1 MLFPTATFAIFFMIV
16 LPLSWAL
23 MRSGERWR
31 AFIIAASFVF
41 YAGWDWRF
49 CFLLAF
55 SIVWNQAFALAI
67 HRRSSKR
74 ARKQLLGHRIGR
86 KPGPARVLQVLRLL
100 RHRGEQPLRARRHRR
115 AARGAIDPPPGRHLL
130 LHVHGDQLR
139 RRRLPRRLRAGRP
152 RHVRGVPLV
161 LPAPRRRPD
170 RAAGRAHPPVPVASR
185 PALRG
190 HVARVLPHRDG
201 ALHEGRDREPPRREH
216 RGRGLRRAEPALVA
230 RGARRDLRVLGADLR
245 RLLRLH
251 EHRDRDRAPA
261 RLHLPAELRRAVLG
275 DLDHGLLAPLAHDAV
290 ALAARLPLH
299 PARRKPRRDA
309 PHLSQPDA
317 DDAHRRPLAR
327 GRLDVRR
334 LGRDP
339 RDARSSS
346 SAGGA
351 SGRGSSSGRGRAAAA
366 RGIGSSRSRSSAS
379 PGSSSARTRS
389 RTRGIS
395 SSACSPPGAS
405 PPRS

>member
-67 HRRSSKR
+67 HRRSSRR
-74 ARKQLLGHRIGR
+74 ARKQLLVVALVGNLG
-86 KPGPARVLQVLRLL
+86 LL
-100 RHRGEQPLRARRHRR
+100 GYFKYYDFFVTSSEQPLRARRHRR

-139 RRRLPRRLRAGRP
+139 RRRLSRRLRAGRP
-152 RHVRGVPLV
+152 GHVRGVPLV

-170 RAAGRAHPPVPVASR
+170 RAAGGAHPPVPVASR

-190 HVARVLPHRDG
+190 HLARVLPHRDG
-201 ALHEGRDREPPRREH
+201 ALHEGRDRESPRREH

-251 EHRDRDRAPA
+251 EHRHRDRAPP

-275 DLDHGLLAPLAHDAV
+275 HVDHGLLAALAHDAL

-299 PARRKPRRDA
+299 PARREPRRDA
-309 PHLSQPDA
+309 PHVSQPDA

-339 RDARSSS
+339 RERARRRALVARAARVRRAAVDARPPRV
-346 SAGGA
+346 A
-351 SGRGSSSGRGRAAAA
+351 SVRR
-366 RGIGSSRSRSSAS
+366 RSRSSAS
-379 PGSSSARTRS
+379 PGSSSARIRS
-389 RTRGIS
+389 PTPGIS
-395 SSACSPPGAS
+395 SSACSRPGES
-405 PPRS
+405 PRRS